1 MSELLDI
8 FDKRG
13 NKTGEQMEKEDAI
26 KSGKLIKA
34 FQVWILDSNSRVL
47 VQKRASSKIHDAG
60 MIDLLSGHVQSKELE
75 SHAVQREIQ
84 EEIGP
89 YAIKQ
94 NEFRRIIKVGE
105 ERIDF
110 RQYGKEGN
118 YIVPWFLL
126 KLNRTVPNSDLQ
138 LEKEE
143 VDKIA
148 WVDYETFKNMI
159 INKSPNL
166 RIPYLPQIKKLL
178 EKLDG
183 LVYEQDLDI
192 DDDR

>member
-75 SHAVQREIQ
+75 RHAVQREIK
-84 EEIGP
+84 EELGP
-89 YAIKQ
+89 DVIKQ
-94 NEFRRIIKVGE
+94 NEFSRIIKVGE

-126 KLNRTVPNSDLQ
+126 KLNRIVPNRDIK

-143 VDKIA
+143 VEKIA
-148 WVDYETFKNMI
+148 WVDYEMFKNMI
-159 INKSPNL
+159 ITKSPNL
-166 RIPYLPQIKKLL
+166 RIPYLPQIARLL
-178 EKLDG
+178 EKLNG
-183 LVYEQDLDI
+183 LIYEQDQDT
-192 DDDR
+192 DDNR

>member
-26 KSGKLIKA
+26 RSGKLIKA
-34 FQVWILDSNSRVL
+34 FQIWIIDGNSCVL
-47 VQKRASSKIHDAG
+47 VQKRASSRIHDAG

-75 SHAVQREIQ
+75 SHAVQREIK
-84 EEIGP
+84 EELGP
-89 YAIKQ
+89 EAIKQ

-105 ERIDF
+105 EKIDF

-126 KLNRTVPNSDLQ
+126 KLNRAIPEKDIQ

-166 RIPYLPQIKKLL
+166 RIPYLPQIERLL

-183 LVYEQDLDI
+183 LLYEQDQDT
-192 DDDR
+192 DDYR

>member
-34 FQVWILDSNSRVL
+34 FQIWIIDSNSRVL
-47 VQKRASSKIHDAG
+47 VQKRASSKVHDAG
-60 MIDLLSGHVQSKELE
+60 MIDLLSGHVQSNELE
-75 SHAVQREIQ
+75 RHAVQREIK
-84 EEIGP
+84 EELGP
-89 YAIKQ
+89 DAIKQ
-94 NEFRRIIKVGE
+94 NEFSRIIKVGE

-126 KLNRTVPNSDLQ
+126 KLNRTVQNSDIQ

-148 WVDYETFKNMI
+148 WIDYETFKKMI
-159 INKSPNL
+159 VSKSPNL

>member
-1 MSELLDI
+1 MGELLDI

-13 NKTGEQMEKEDAI
+13 NKTGERMEKEDAI

-34 FQVWILDSNSRVL
+34 FQIWIIDSNSRVL
-47 VQKRASSKIHDAG
+47 VQKRASSKIHDSG

-75 SHAVQREIQ
+75 SHAVQREIK

-89 YAIKQ
+89 NAVTQ
-94 NEFRRIIKVGE
+94 NEFGRVIKVGE

-126 KLNRTVPNSDLQ
+126 KLNRTIPNKDIQ

-166 RIPYLPQIKKLL
+166 RIPYLPQIERLLKKL
-178 EKLDG
+178 DD
-183 LVYEQDLDI
+183 LVYEREQDI